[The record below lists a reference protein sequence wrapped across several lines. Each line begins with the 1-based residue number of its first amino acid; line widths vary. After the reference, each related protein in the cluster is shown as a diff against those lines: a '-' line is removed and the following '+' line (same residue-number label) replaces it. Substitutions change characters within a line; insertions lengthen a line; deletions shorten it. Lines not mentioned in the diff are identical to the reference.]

1 MSDRVRAWAFLAA
14 AITCEILATVFL
26 GGTEQFS
33 RPLPTIAVLLG
44 YATSFACLA
53 QALRSLPV
61 SLAYALWSGIGTATV
76 AVIGIAFL
84 GEQASAAKFLGLA
97 LIIAGVVILNLRQ
110 PAPELGAESVAPV
123 ASREE

>member
-1 MSDRVRAWAFLAA
+1 MSDRRRAWVFLGG

-26 GGTEQFS
+26 GSTEQFS
-33 RPLPTIAVLLG
+33 QPLPTIAVLLG
-44 YATSFACLA
+44 YATSFACMA

-76 AVIGIAFL
+76 AVIGMTFL
-84 GEQASAAKFLGLA
+84 DEQASAMKVLGLA

-110 PAPELGAESVAPV
+110 TVHE
-123 ASREE
+123 